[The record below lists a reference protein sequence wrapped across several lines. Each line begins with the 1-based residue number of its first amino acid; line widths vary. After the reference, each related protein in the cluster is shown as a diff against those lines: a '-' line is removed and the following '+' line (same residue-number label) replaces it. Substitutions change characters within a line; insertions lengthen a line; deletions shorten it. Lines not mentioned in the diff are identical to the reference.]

1 MIQKE
6 INNSYLENFRKIQ
19 YQEDF
24 NKLIIPNEKLSF
36 QLMKKYNEKYFKN
49 LPEIKKNEAITWIKK
64 TCEDEY
70 NKIKEDN
77 KRKPKW
83 ENVINNI
90 KTTIKEILNHYL
102 DKIFNGKQFK
112 KSN

>member
-1 MIQKE
+1 MIQLKKLFRKEFFEDKKKMIQKE

-49 LPEIKKNEAITWIKK
+49 LPEVKKM
-64 TCEDEY
+64 
-70 NKIKEDN
+70 
-77 KRKPKW
+77 
-83 ENVINNI
+83 
-90 KTTIKEILNHYL
+90 
-102 DKIFNGKQFK
+102 KQ
-112 KSN
+112 